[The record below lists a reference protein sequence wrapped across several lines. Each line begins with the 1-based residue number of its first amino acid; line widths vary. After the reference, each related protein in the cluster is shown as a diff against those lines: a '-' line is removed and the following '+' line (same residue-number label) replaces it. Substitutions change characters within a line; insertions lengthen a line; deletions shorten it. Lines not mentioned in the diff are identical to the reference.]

1 MLTDFVH
8 VPTHS
13 NSMLEAFTKGPQM
26 LLPPSLLLLLF
37 YKKKNLH
44 RQNYQTFLSLISCFK
59 RLRIRIL
66 QQNECN
72 GTYFQKTLSILF
84 SPLISLPI
92 LSDSFYTVNAQNL
105 PEFKRIC
112 KGQKIICKVF
122 RRKNIIDRFA
132 CQNKCLQ
139 ITLERAKQVIFEI
152 QKKIG
157 IIVCRPL
164 GR

>member
-72 GTYFQKTLSILF
+72 GTYF
-84 SPLISLPI
+84 
-92 LSDSFYTVNAQNL
+92 
-105 PEFKRIC
+105 
-112 KGQKIICKVF
+112 
-122 RRKNIIDRFA
+122 
-132 CQNKCLQ
+132 
-139 ITLERAKQVIFEI
+139 
-152 QKKIG
+152 
-157 IIVCRPL
+157 
-164 GR
+164 